1 MPPPGTQRP
10 STRPLPA
17 ASGRPTWPNAVG
29 EKCTRVFSK
38 HLQGVCRFFQ
48 NTSSEPKYGDNIQ
61 LLMTAEHTLS
71 MLMFSLLSTLVS
83 FFAVQ
88 HWSGG
93 CSSKHWRSSHL
104 RPPSIDHL
112 PHEHH
117 RGHLRQQH
125 HPAQNFRF
133 LHVLSVLCAA
143 RVSEPKH
150 LVLTCWQRGLPC
162 SSDMTDRICSEVS
175 SSGVRTPHTPS

>member
-1 MPPPGTQRP
+1 
-10 STRPLPA
+10 
-17 ASGRPTWPNAVG
+17 
-29 EKCTRVFSK
+29 
-38 HLQGVCRFFQ
+38 
-48 NTSSEPKYGDNIQ
+48 
-61 LLMTAEHTLS
+61 MTAEHTLS

-104 RPPSIDHL
+104 RPPSIGHL

-117 RGHLRQQH
+117 RGHLRRQH

-162 SSDMTDRICSEVS
+162 SSDMTDRI
-175 SSGVRTPHTPS
+175 